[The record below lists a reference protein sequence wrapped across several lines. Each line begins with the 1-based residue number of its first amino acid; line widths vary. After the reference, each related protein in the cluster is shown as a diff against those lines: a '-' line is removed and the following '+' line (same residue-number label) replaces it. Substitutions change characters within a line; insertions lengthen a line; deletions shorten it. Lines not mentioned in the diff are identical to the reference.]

1 MPLTATAVIHA
12 KGRAKPYK
20 LTDERGLYLLVTP
33 RGQRYWRFNY
43 RYGGKAKTLAFG
55 VFPDVSLA
63 DARERRDAARRTL
76 AAGEDPGTVNRV
88 AAAEEK
94 ARQQASFAAVA
105 DEWLKRLKTE
115 GRSESTLS
123 KMHWLID
130 FARPSL
136 ADRPMTEITAVEL
149 LEILRKVEARGR
161 YETACRL
168 RSTFGTLFR
177 YAIATG
183 RAQRD
188 VAYDLR
194 GALITP
200 KVRHRSAITEPK
212 AVGALLR
219 AIEDHDGQPEVRLA
233 LRLIPHVFVRP
244 GELRLAEWPEFDLDI
259 RVWTIPGSRTKMRRP
274 HRVPLSRQV
283 VEMLK
288 ELLEL
293 TGDRRFLFPSV
304 RSAERPISD
313 NTLNA
318 ALRRLG
324 YDSSQMTA
332 HGFRAMASTLLNESG
347 KWHPDAI
354 ERQLAHVEGND
365 VRRAYARGEHWEERV
380 RMMQYWSDYLDR
392 LRLGGNVIR
401 ARFRRSAQK
410 KATAA

>member
-1 MPLTATAVIHA
+1 MSLTATAVIHA

-33 RGQRYWRFNY
+33 KGQRYWRFNY

-63 DARERRDAARRTL
+63 DAREKRDAARRVL
-76 AAGEDPGTVNRV
+76 AAGDDPGAVKRI

-94 ARQQASFAAVA
+94 AREQASFGAVA

-123 KMHWLID
+123 KMRWLID
-130 FARPSL
+130 FARPTL
-136 ADRPMTEITAVEL
+136 AGRPIAEITPIEL
-149 LEILRKVEARGR
+149 LDVLRKVEARGR
-161 YETACRL
+161 YETAGRL

-188 VAYDLR
+188 VAHDLR
-194 GALITP
+194 GALIAP

-259 RVWTIPGSRTKMRRP
+259 RVWTIPGARTKMRRP

-283 VEMLK
+283 VEMLN
-288 ELLEL
+288 ELLDL
-293 TGDRRFLFPSV
+293 TGEGTFLFPSI

-365 VRRAYARGEHWEERV
+365 VRRAYARGEHWDERV
-380 RMMQYWSDYLDR
+380 RMMQFWSDYLER

-401 ARFRRSAQK
+401 GRFRKSA
-410 KATAA
+410 

>member
-1 MPLTATAVIHA
+1 MSLTAVAVDHA

-20 LTDERGLYLLVTP
+20 LTDERGLYLLVIP
-33 RGQRYWRFNY
+33 KGQRYWRFNY
-43 RYGGKAKTLAFG
+43 RFERKAKTLSFG
-55 VFPDVSLA
+55 VYPDVGLA
-63 DARERRDAARRTL
+63 DARGKRDAARRMI
-76 AAGEDPGTVNRV
+76 AAGEDPAAQKKL
-88 AAAEEK
+88 AAAEER
-94 ARQQASFAAVA
+94 AREQASFGAVA
-105 DEWLKRLKTE
+105 DEWLERMEKE
-115 GRSESTLS
+115 GRSKSTLS
-123 KMHWLID
+123 KMRWLIG
-130 FARPSL
+130 FARPAL
-136 ADRPMTEITAVEL
+136 GARPIADIAAPEL
-149 LEILRKVEARGR
+149 LEVLRKVEARGR
-161 YETACRL
+161 YETAGRL

-219 AIEDHDGQPEVRLA
+219 AIEDHDGQPPVRLA

-244 GELRLAEWPEFDLDI
+244 GELRLAEWPEFDLKI
-259 RVWTIPGSRTKMRRP
+259 GVWTIPGTRTKMRRP

-283 VEMLK
+283 VEMIDQLV
-288 ELLEL
+288 EL
-293 TGDRRFLFPSV
+293 TGEGRFLFPSV

-365 VRRAYARGEHWEERV
+365 VRRAYARGEHWQERI
-380 RMMQYWSDYLDR
+380 RMMQFWSDYLDM

-401 ARFRRSAQK
+401 ARFRRSA
-410 KATAA
+410 

>member
-1 MPLTATAVIHA
+1 
-12 KGRAKPYK
+12 
-20 LTDERGLYLLVTP
+20 VT
-33 RGQRYWRFNY
+33 
-43 RYGGKAKTLAFG
+43 
-55 VFPDVSLA
+55 
-63 DARERRDAARRTL
+63 
-76 AAGEDPGTVNRV
+76 
-88 AAAEEK
+88 
-94 ARQQASFAAVA
+94 
-105 DEWLKRLKTE
+105 
-115 GRSESTLS
+115 
-123 KMHWLID
+123 
-130 FARPSL
+130 
-136 ADRPMTEITAVEL
+136 
-149 LEILRKVEARGR
+149 
-161 YETACRL
+161 
-168 RSTFGTLFR
+168 
-177 YAIATG
+177 
-183 RAQRD
+183 
-188 VAYDLR
+188 
-194 GALITP
+194 
-200 KVRHRSAITEPK
+200 HRSAITEPK

-219 AIEDHDGQPEVRLA
+219 AIEDHDGQPAVRLA

-293 TGDRRFLFPSV
+293 TGDGRFLFPSV

-380 RMMQYWSDYLDR
+380 RMMQFWSDYLDR
-392 LRLGGNVIR
+392 LCLGGNVIR
-401 ARFRRSAQK
+401 ARFRRSA
-410 KATAA
+410 

>member
-1 MPLTATAVIHA
+1 MPLTAVAVMHA

-20 LTDERGLYLLVTP
+20 LADERGLYLLVTP
-33 RGQRYWRFNY
+33 KGQRYWRFNY
-43 RYGGKAKTLAFG
+43 RFGGKAKTLAFG

-63 DARERRDAARRTL
+63 DAREKRDAARRTL
-76 AAGEDPGTVNRV
+76 AAGEDPGAMKKL

-94 ARQQASFAAVA
+94 AREQASFGTVA
-105 DEWLKRLKTE
+105 DEWLKRLEKE
-115 GRSESTLS
+115 GRSEATLS
-123 KMHWLID
+123 KMRWLVE
-130 FARPSL
+130 FARPAL
-136 ADRPMTEITAVEL
+136 ADRPMAEITAVEL
-149 LEILRKVEARGR
+149 LDVLRKVEARGR
-161 YETACRL
+161 YETAGRL

-194 GALITP
+194 GALIAP
-200 KVRHRSAITEPK
+200 KARHRSAITEPK

-244 GELRLAEWPEFDLDI
+244 GELRLAEWPEFNFDI

-283 VEMLK
+283 VEMLN

-293 TGDRRFLFPSV
+293 TGEGTFLFPSV
-304 RSAERPISD
+304 RSAKRPISD

-380 RMMQYWSDYLDR
+380 RMMQFWSDYLER

-401 ARFRRSAQK
+401 ARFRKSA
-410 KATAA
+410 

>member
-1 MPLTATAVIHA
+1 MSLTAVAVTHA

-20 LTDERGLYLLVTP
+20 LADERGLYLLVMP
-33 RGQRYWRFNY
+33 KGQRYWRFNY
-43 RYGGKAKTLAFG
+43 RFEGKAKTLAFG
-55 VFPDVSLA
+55 VYPDVGLA
-63 DARERRDAARRTL
+63 DAREKRDAARRMI
-76 AAGEDPGTVNRV
+76 AAGEDPGAQKKL
-88 AAAEEK
+88 AAAEER
-94 ARQQASFAAVA
+94 AREQASFGVVV
-105 DEWLKRLKTE
+105 DEWLKRLEKE

-123 KMHWLID
+123 KMRWLID
-130 FARPSL
+130 FARPTL
-136 ADRPMTEITAVEL
+136 GDRPIADITAPEL
-149 LEILRKVEARGR
+149 LEVLRKVEARGR
-161 YETACRL
+161 YETANRL

-219 AIEDHDGQPEVRLA
+219 AIEEHDGQPAVRHA

-244 GELRLAEWPEFDLDI
+244 GELRLAEWPEIDFKRGL
-259 RVWTIPGSRTKMRRP
+259 WTIPGARTKMRRP
-274 HRVPLSRQV
+274 HRVPLSRQA
-283 VEMLK
+283 VEILTD
-288 ELLEL
+288 LHAL
-293 TGDRRFLFPSV
+293 TGEARLLFPSV
-304 RSAERPISD
+304 LSSERPISD

-380 RMMQYWSDYLDR
+380 RMMQFWSDYLDR
-392 LRLGGNVIR
+392 LRLGGNVIKG
-401 ARFRRSAQK
+401 RFPRSA
-410 KATAA
+410 

>member
-1 MPLTATAVIHA
+1 MSLTAVAVNYA
-12 KGRAKPYK
+12 KGKAKPYK

-33 RGQRYWRFNY
+33 QGHRYWRFNY
-43 RYGGKAKTLAFG
+43 RFGGKAKTLAFG
-55 VFPDVSLA
+55 VFPDVGLA
-63 DARERRDAARRTL
+63 EAREKRDAARRMI
-76 AAGEDPGTVNRV
+76 AAGEDPGAQKKL
-88 AAAEEK
+88 AAAEER
-94 ARQQASFAAVA
+94 AREQASFGAVA
-105 DEWLKRLKTE
+105 NEWLERMEKE

-123 KMHWLID
+123 KMRWLID
-130 FARPSL
+130 FARPAL
-136 ADRPMTEITAVEL
+136 GARPIADIAAPEL
-149 LEILRKVEARGR
+149 LEVLRKVEARGR
-161 YETACRL
+161 YETANRL

-219 AIEDHDGQPEVRLA
+219 AIEGHDGQPEVRHA
-233 LRLIPHVFVRP
+233 LRLIPHVFLRP
-244 GELRLAEWPEFDLDI
+244 GELRLAEWPEVDFRTRL
-259 RVWTIPGSRTKMRRP
+259 WTIPGTRTKMRRP

-283 VEMLK
+283 VEMLN
-288 ELLEL
+288 ELLEI
-293 TGDRRFLFPSV
+293 TGDGRFLFPSV

-380 RMMQYWSDYLDR
+380 RMMQFWSDYLDR

-401 ARFRRSAQK
+401 ARFRRSG
-410 KATAA
+410 

>member
-1 MPLTATAVIHA
+1 MSLTAVAVDHA

-20 LTDERGLYLLVTP
+20 LADERGLYLLVTP
-33 RGQRYWRFNY
+33 KGQRYWRFNY
-43 RYGGKAKTLAFG
+43 RFERKAKTLAFG
-55 VFPDVSLA
+55 VYPDVGLA
-63 DARERRDAARRTL
+63 DAREKRDAARRMI
-76 AAGEDPGTVNRV
+76 AAGEDPAAQKKL
-88 AAAEEK
+88 AAAEER
-94 ARQQASFAAVA
+94 AREQASFGAVA
-105 DEWLKRLKTE
+105 DEWLERMEKE
-115 GRSESTLS
+115 GRSGSTLS
-123 KMHWLID
+123 KMRWLIG
-130 FARPSL
+130 FARPAL
-136 ADRPMTEITAVEL
+136 GTRPIAYIAAPEL
-149 LEILRKVEARGR
+149 LEVLRKVEARGR
-161 YETACRL
+161 YETAGRL

-219 AIEDHDGQPEVRLA
+219 AIEDHDGQPPVRLA

-244 GELRLAEWPEFDLDI
+244 GELRLAEWPEFDLDM
-259 RVWTIPGSRTKMRRP
+259 RVWTIPRSRTKMRRP

-293 TGDRRFLFPSV
+293 TGDGRFLFPSV

-401 ARFRRSAQK
+401 ARFRRSA
-410 KATAA
+410 

>member
-1 MPLTATAVIHA
+1 MSLTAVAVTHA

-20 LTDERGLYLLVTP
+20 LADERGLYLLVTP
-33 RGQRYWRFNY
+33 KGQRYWRFNY
-43 RYGGKAKTLAFG
+43 RFGGKAKTLAFG

-63 DARERRDAARRTL
+63 DAREKRDAARRVL
-76 AAGEDPGTVNRV
+76 AAGDDPGVVTRI

-94 ARQQASFAAVA
+94 AREQASFGAVA
-105 DEWLKRLKTE
+105 DEWLERLKTE

-136 ADRPMTEITAVEL
+136 ADRPIAEITAVEL

-161 YETACRL
+161 YETAGRL

-188 VAYDLR
+188 VAHDLR
-194 GALITP
+194 GALIAP

-259 RVWTIPGSRTKMRRP
+259 RVWTIPGARTKMRRP

-288 ELLEL
+288 ELLAL
-293 TGDRRFLFPSV
+293 TGDGHLLFPSI

-365 VRRAYARGEHWEERV
+365 VRRAYARGEHWEERA
-380 RMMQYWSDYLDR
+380 RMMQFWSDYLER

-401 ARFRRSAQK
+401 ARFRRSA
-410 KATAA
+410 

>member
-1 MPLTATAVIHA
+1 MPLTAVAVIHA

-33 RGQRYWRFNY
+33 KGQRYWRFNY
-43 RYGGKAKTLAFG
+43 RFGGKAKTLAFG

-63 DARERRDAARRTL
+63 DAREKRDAARRVI
-76 AAGEDPGTVNRV
+76 AAGEDPGAAKRM

-94 ARQQASFAAVA
+94 AREQASFGAVA

-123 KMHWLID
+123 KTGWLID

-136 ADRPMTEITAVEL
+136 AARPMAEITAIEL
-149 LEILRKVEARGR
+149 LDVLRKVEARGR
-161 YETACRL
+161 YETAGRL
-168 RSTFGTLFR
+168 RSTFGTLLR

-188 VAYDLR
+188 VASDLR
-194 GALITP
+194 GALIAP

-219 AIEDHDGQPEVRLA
+219 AIEDHDGQPAVRLA

-259 RVWTIPGSRTKMRRP
+259 RVWTIPGARTKMRRP

-283 VEMLK
+283 VEMLN
-288 ELLEL
+288 ELREL
-293 TGDRRFLFPSV
+293 TGDGRFLFPSV
-304 RSAERPISD
+304 RSDKRPISD

-365 VRRAYARGEHWEERV
+365 VRRAYARGEHWDERV
-380 RMMQYWSDYLDR
+380 RMMQFWSDYLDT
-392 LRLGGNVIR
+392 LRLGGNVVR
-401 ARFRRSAQK
+401 ARFRRSA
-410 KATAA
+410 